1 MRKVL
6 AGFLTLLML
15 CAGASAESL
24 PPKLLPESYF
34 LADIQRNYPDWS
46 VRVSTRYG
54 SGRYEGEMAQ
64 YAEVS
69 LYRITDEAIELLE
82 LTALVNPIR
91 EGDDVPWSVHAL
103 IPVEIVP
110 GAADTLRAMTAKEIF
125 DYGVGAAFTEA
136 ARNLLVPSLRAADE
150 TVTQLMSCS
159 RFLFCIT
166 ENSAGQSI
174 LRLAQW
180 DGSGYTN
187 VTATLPQPHLSF
199 NTSHSYNDHMELWVN
214 ADDWVYPRYD
224 AEVGWHI
231 NHFFINDT
239 NLVVFQNRII
249 EGEIDEW
256 YQDNKLM
263 GTMQRFTGVDFDF
276 GSRLIPFG
284 RPANTSHLFRC
295 KPVGTYKEIKI
306 VATNPSG
313 RKTTGVIRPN
323 VSVIAHRG
331 GAGLYPE
338 NTIEAMLN
346 AVKLGV
352 TDIEMDLHVTK
363 DGVVV
368 VSHDPYVIGYGKKYP
383 IYSLTWKQLT
393 SKVIGNAKDPAFP
406 DSKRLYT
413 HVPMITTLIDSVETY
428 CHLHRL
434 PPVRYT
440 IEIKSDPSADGK
452 LTPDYKTFTDQCIKA
467 LGSRNLGARLLLQS
481 FDVRTLKYVHSKY
494 PSARLLY
501 LIDST
506 SGTYDKAMAVLG
518 FVPYAIGPD
527 YTMVNSAFVSKAKSA
542 GMRVIPYTVDNKADA
557 QKMVKAGVNAI
568 ITNYPDKM
576 FGWIK

>member
-6 AGFLTLLML
+6 ASFLALLIL

-34 LADIQRNYPDWS
+34 LDDIQRNYPDWS

-69 LYRITDEAIELLE
+69 LYRITDNAIELLE

-110 GAADTLRAMTAKEIF
+110 GAADTLRAMTSKEIF
-125 DYGVGAAFTEA
+125 DYGVGAAFTDA

-187 VTATLPQPHLSF
+187 VTATLPQPQLSF

-249 EGEIDEW
+249 EGEIEEW
-256 YQDNKLM
+256 YQDNNSEHYGRFTLPHSLTEVDFATFPQTLDEVLAYMDYTDVACTAHDDTPLYAAPDGDVLACCYTRVPMVVISESGDWREVQLGGDADGLRCWVRVADLAFGADTENVVCTFPTHEEVDRAQEAVSFSGKALPLVKGCAWWM
-263 GTMQRFTGVDFDF
+263 IGTMADGDYLMMFADNEEIF
-276 GSRLIPFG
+276 
-284 RPANTSHLFRC
+284 
-295 KPVGTYKEIKI
+295 VGT
-306 VATNPSG
+306 A
-313 RKTTGVIRPN
+313 
-323 VSVIAHRG
+323 
-331 GAGLYPE
+331 
-338 NTIEAMLN
+338 
-346 AVKLGV
+346 
-352 TDIEMDLHVTK
+352 
-363 DGVVV
+363 
-368 VSHDPYVIGYGKKYP
+368 
-383 IYSLTWKQLT
+383 
-393 SKVIGNAKDPAFP
+393 PA
-406 DSKRLYT
+406 
-413 HVPMITTLIDSVETY
+413 
-428 CHLHRL
+428 
-434 PPVRYT
+434 
-440 IEIKSDPSADGK
+440 
-452 LTPDYKTFTDQCIKA
+452 
-467 LGSRNLGARLLLQS
+467 
-481 FDVRTLKYVHSKY
+481 
-494 PSARLLY
+494 
-501 LIDST
+501 
-506 SGTYDKAMAVLG
+506 
-518 FVPYAIGPD
+518 
-527 YTMVNSAFVSKAKSA
+527 SAFSEIGQTEDDGDWDDEGWDNDWADEEAAEWDDTLDA
-542 GMRVIPYTVDNKADA
+542 GI
-557 QKMVKAGVNAI
+557 G
-568 ITNYPDKM
+568 
-576 FGWIK
+576 

>member
-6 AGFLTLLML
+6 AGFLALLML

-54 SGRYEGEMAQ
+54 SGRYEGEIAQ

-91 EGDDVPWSVHAL
+91 EGDAVPWSVHAL

-110 GAADTLRAMTAKEIF
+110 GAADTLRAMTAEEIF
-125 DYGVGAAFTEA
+125 DYGVGAAFTDA

-166 ENSAGQSI
+166 ENSPGQSI

-199 NTSHSYNDHMELWVN
+199 NTSHSYNDLMELWVN
-214 ADDWVYPRYD
+214 ADDWVYLRYD

-231 NHFFINDT
+231 NHFFINDS

-256 YQDNKLM
+256 YQDNNSEHYGRFTLPHSLTEVDFATFPQTLDEVLSHMDYTGVACTAHDDTPLYAAPDGEVLAYCYTRVPMTVISESGDWREVQLGGDADGLRCWVRAADLAFGADTENVVCTFPTHEEVDRAQEAVSFSGKALPLAKGCAWWM
-263 GTMQRFTGVDFDF
+263 IGTMADGDYLMMFADNEEIF
-276 GSRLIPFG
+276 
-284 RPANTSHLFRC
+284 
-295 KPVGTYKEIKI
+295 VGT
-306 VATNPSG
+306 A
-313 RKTTGVIRPN
+313 
-323 VSVIAHRG
+323 
-331 GAGLYPE
+331 L
-338 NTIEAMLN
+338 
-346 AVKLGV
+346 
-352 TDIEMDLHVTK
+352 
-363 DGVVV
+363 
-368 VSHDPYVIGYGKKYP
+368 
-383 IYSLTWKQLT
+383 
-393 SKVIGNAKDPAFP
+393 
-406 DSKRLYT
+406 
-413 HVPMITTLIDSVETY
+413 
-428 CHLHRL
+428 
-434 PPVRYT
+434 
-440 IEIKSDPSADGK
+440 PSAFSGIGQTEDDG
-452 LTPDYKTFTDQCIKA
+452 DWDDEGWDDDWDDEEA
-467 LGSRNLGARLLLQS
+467 AEW
-481 FDVRTLKYVHSKY
+481 DDTLD
-494 PSARLLY
+494 A
-501 LIDST
+501 
-506 SGTYDKAMAVLG
+506 G
-518 FVPYAIGPD
+518 IG
-527 YTMVNSAFVSKAKSA
+527 
-542 GMRVIPYTVDNKADA
+542 
-557 QKMVKAGVNAI
+557 
-568 ITNYPDKM
+568 
-576 FGWIK
+576 

>member
-6 AGFLTLLML
+6 ASFLALLML

-110 GAADTLRAMTAKEIF
+110 GAADTLRAMTAEEIF
-125 DYGVGAAFTEA
+125 DYGVGAAFTDA

-199 NTSHSYNDHMELWVN
+199 NTSHSYNDYMELWVS

-231 NHFFINDT
+231 NHFFINDS

-249 EGEIDEW
+249 EGEIEEW
-256 YQDNKLM
+256 YQDNNSEHYGRFTLPHSLTDVDFATFPQTLDEVLSHMDYTGVACTAHDDTPLYAAPDGGVLAYCYTRVPMVVISESGDWREVQLGGDADGLRCWVRAADLAFGADTENVVCTFPTHEEVDRAQEAVSFSGKALPLAKGCAWWM
-263 GTMQRFTGVDFDF
+263 IGTMADGDYLMMFADNEEIF
-276 GSRLIPFG
+276 
-284 RPANTSHLFRC
+284 
-295 KPVGTYKEIKI
+295 VGT
-306 VATNPSG
+306 A
-313 RKTTGVIRPN
+313 
-323 VSVIAHRG
+323 
-331 GAGLYPE
+331 
-338 NTIEAMLN
+338 
-346 AVKLGV
+346 
-352 TDIEMDLHVTK
+352 
-363 DGVVV
+363 
-368 VSHDPYVIGYGKKYP
+368 
-383 IYSLTWKQLT
+383 
-393 SKVIGNAKDPAFP
+393 PA
-406 DSKRLYT
+406 
-413 HVPMITTLIDSVETY
+413 
-428 CHLHRL
+428 
-434 PPVRYT
+434 
-440 IEIKSDPSADGK
+440 
-452 LTPDYKTFTDQCIKA
+452 
-467 LGSRNLGARLLLQS
+467 
-481 FDVRTLKYVHSKY
+481 
-494 PSARLLY
+494 
-501 LIDST
+501 
-506 SGTYDKAMAVLG
+506 
-518 FVPYAIGPD
+518 
-527 YTMVNSAFVSKAKSA
+527 SAFSGIGQTEDDDDWDDEGWDDDWDDEEAAEWDDTLDA
-542 GMRVIPYTVDNKADA
+542 GI
-557 QKMVKAGVNAI
+557 G
-568 ITNYPDKM
+568 
-576 FGWIK
+576 